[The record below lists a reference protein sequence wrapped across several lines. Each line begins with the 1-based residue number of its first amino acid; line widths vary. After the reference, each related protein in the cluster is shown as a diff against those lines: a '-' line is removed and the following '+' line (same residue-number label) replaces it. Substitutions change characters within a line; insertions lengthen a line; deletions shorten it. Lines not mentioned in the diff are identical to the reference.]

1 MTKFDFYSLCGKHLI
16 DVNIA
21 LENEELRELLKNK
34 ASNETIDKFLM
45 EEF

>member
-21 LENEELRELLKNK
+21 LENEELRELLKTRQVMK
-34 ASNETIDKFLM
+34 Q
-45 EEF
+45 

>member
-1 MTKFDFYSLCGKHLI
+1 MEKKQLYSLCGKHLI
-16 DVNIA
+16 DINIA